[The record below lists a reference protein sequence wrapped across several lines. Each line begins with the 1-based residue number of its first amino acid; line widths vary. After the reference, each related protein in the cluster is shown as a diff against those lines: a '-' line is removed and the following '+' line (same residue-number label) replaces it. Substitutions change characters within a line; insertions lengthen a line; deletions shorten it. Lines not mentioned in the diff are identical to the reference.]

1 MMKRRVLCIFSL
13 VAYLTAACMLLNGVV
28 EKQMTIPVTVF
39 TAKAST
45 KTGQNIEIGV
55 SRCFDGGNPYDL
67 DSFYLSEVRE
77 GTGWQS
83 GLRCY
88 TVEDALMDP
97 GRQCFSFFSTRDYD
111 IITGAGRDPLDGDLA
126 QIIKPETITDTLLY
140 TYSTNY
146 GLPDLTTIPSY
157 MELLASH
164 SHAVLVQTT
173 KGTLPL
179 LPNVSRN
186 LCDGFAVSDRV
197 FSLTEAEQFL
207 QQMPAVAVVC
217 CVFLVGILFWALGCL
232 ISRQRFPWLCLLG
245 AAGALL
251 AMCFALQAIDL
262 PASMLPNTNI
272 FDIAHYREEFTLI
285 FDSLRELGLS
295 DYPLFSTAAQ
305 ARVQCRQ
312 VGFLTALVCAGILA
326 REVIGWILASKRRKR
341 VNV

>member
-1 MMKRRVLCIFSL
+1 MMKRWVLCIFSL
-13 VAYLTAACMLLNGVV
+13 VAYLIAACMLLNGFV
-28 EKQMTIPVTVF
+28 EEQMTIPVTVF

-55 SRCFDGGNPYDL
+55 SRCFDGGNPYDP
-67 DSFYLSEVRE
+67 DSFYLSEARE

-88 TVEDALMDP
+88 TVEDAILDP

-126 QIIKPETITDTLLY
+126 RIIKPETVTDTLLY
-140 TYSTNY
+140 TYSTSY
-146 GLPDLTTIPSY
+146 GLPDLAAIPSY
-157 MELLASH
+157 MELLATS
-164 SHAVLVQTT
+164 SQSALVQTT

-186 LCDGFAVSDRV
+186 LCDGFVVSDRV

-207 QQMPAVAVVC
+207 RQMPDVVAVC

-232 ISRQRFPWLCLLG
+232 ISRRRFPWLGLLG
-245 AAGALL
+245 VAGALL
-251 AMCFALQAIDL
+251 AMWFALQGIDL
-262 PASMLPNTNI
+262 PSSLLPNMNI

-285 FDSLRELGLS
+285 FHSLRELGLS
-295 DYPLFSTAAQ
+295 DHPLFAAAAQ
-305 ARVQCRQ
+305 TEAQCRQ
-312 VGFLTALVCAGILA
+312 IGALFALVCVGILA
-326 REVIGWILASKRRKR
+326 GEALGQILVRKRHKR
-341 VNV
+341 VN